1 MDEAEVWVQ
10 TSDGTKWPIRGTCA
24 IGRSKSNDIIIN
36 DGKVSRRHVLIH
48 KQDDAEYW
56 IIDLGSG
63 NGTYLNGR
71 RVTLSTK
78 LKDGDELKLG
88 DMTFA
93 FRQTVMSHRPG
104 GGFTSASTPTLIEL
118 KKSRVW
124 LLVADVKGST
134 TLAQKLSTT
143 ELAMT
148 LGKWTGA
155 CKEAVEE
162 SGGQI
167 NKYLGDGFL
176 AYWMF
181 DRDKIGGVLAAL
193 DRLRAIRRDSDAP
206 PFRLALH
213 HGVVAIGGAGSLG
226 EDSLTGNDVALVFRM
241 EKLAGKLGHDLLVSE
256 AVTTVLGD
264 RLPVLDIG
272 IHELQG
278 FEREQLRFFAAA

>member
-1 MDEAEVWVQ
+1 MDEVEVWVQ
-10 TSDGTKWPIRGTCA
+10 TSDGTKWPIHGTCA
-24 IGRSKSNDIIIN
+24 IGRSKTNDIIVN
-36 DGKVSRRHVLIH
+36 DSKVSRRHVLIH
-48 KQDDAEYW
+48 KQDEAEYW

-88 DMTFA
+88 DMSFA
-93 FRQTVMSHRPG
+93 FRQTVMSSRPDS
-104 GGFTSASTPTLIEL
+104 FTAASRPTLIEL
-118 KKSRVW
+118 KKARVW

-134 TLAQKLSTT
+134 ALAHRLSTT

-148 LGKWTGA
+148 LGKWTGT

-176 AYWMF
+176 AYWPF
-181 DRDKIGGVLAAL
+181 DKDNVGGILQAL
-193 DRLRAIRRDSDAP
+193 DRLRVIRRDSESP
-206 PFRLALH
+206 PFRVALH

-256 AVTTVLGD
+256 AVATVLGD
-264 RLPVLDIG
+264 RLPVIDVG

-278 FEREQLRFFAAA
+278 FEREQLRFFAA